1 MKDYQHISIK
11 ISDMDAQ
18 DQNGWTALLVAAK
31 CGFRQ
36 ITLDLIE
43 AGADLSILSNLG
55 DSALYWIAK
64 HKWSEIYHRLTS
76 SNEKEIISGLVAD
89 AIKCSKLY
97 NDSETP
103 KLLVSQTFENFKPVE
118 AVKLDINMKVG
129 NTSG

>member
-1 MKDYQHISIK
+1 
-11 ISDMDAQ
+11 MDAQ

-118 AVKLDINMKVG
+118 AVKIDINMKVG